1 MTAACFLCST
11 ATLKQCQS
19 CKIPVCSEYCRG
31 KHLDDG
37 SVCLPFRVEN
47 SETVGRHVIATRDI
61 LPTELIISGISLYL
75 LYTSN
80 NDWSKSCFVF
90 MKEAKCLT
98 VCRDEPDI

>member
-11 ATLKQCQS
+11 ATPEECQS

-47 SETVGRHVIATRDI
+47 SETLGRHVIATRDI
-61 LPTELIISGISLYL
+61 LPTELIISGITLYL
-75 LYTSN
+75 LYLYL
-80 NDWSKSCFVF
+80 SCFVF